1 MACHQEQQTASVIRS
16 NDHVDGNSFNF
27 RSYYN
32 NAANL
37 LKTSLYQLS
46 PTTGE
51 PPLQYKTKQ
60 TFPLPFSVSPNKQ
73 SSNKDDLVAGLFGSL
88 SAAELDESAEIVKLG
103 ATGQLTQS
111 IYNLRCWI
119 AVTILQRLDA
129 EITKTNRAFSGNTNA
144 ECRGFSDIQI
154 GKVALDRLKKTAELQ
169 HLVSCYVPMLPKIV
183 PFLEATTNQEYL
195 VQRIRDLAKGC
206 VLAEYRWNGGGAYN
220 GIVWDE
226 HMPTDS
232 AIVFHVLCTYLDSQL
247 PPLPQPGGRP
257 FFNRYVVL
265 GDKKSPDEIKAEV
278 RNKSGCAI
286 LCTNALRPKFNFI
299 TNKTIHNAVHVSFVA
314 M

>member
-1 MACHQEQQTASVIRS
+1 M
-16 NDHVDGNSFNF
+16 
-27 RSYYN
+27 
-32 NAANL
+32 
-37 LKTSLYQLS
+37 
-46 PTTGE
+46 
-51 PPLQYKTKQ
+51 
-60 TFPLPFSVSPNKQ
+60 
-73 SSNKDDLVAGLFGSL
+73 
-88 SAAELDESAEIVKLG
+88 SAAELDESAEIAKLG
-103 ATGQLTQS
+103 ASGQLTQS

-119 AVTILQRLDA
+119 AVTIFQRLDA

-169 HLVSCYVPMLPKIV
+169 QLVSCYVPMLPKIV
-183 PFLEATTNQEYL
+183 PFLEATANQEYL
-195 VQRIRDLAKGC
+195 VQRVRDLAKGC
-206 VLAEYRWNGGGAYN
+206 VLAEYRWSGGGAYN
-220 GIVWDE
+220 GIGWDE

-232 AIVFHVLCTYLDSQL
+232 AIVFHVFCTYLDGQL

-257 FFNRYVVL
+257 FYNRYVVM

-299 TNKTIHNAVHVSFVA
+299 TNKTIHNAVHVSIFGFSFHSFSSPNIKTLFFLTGSE
-314 M
+314 